1 MSEDTEVVSTEAP
14 AVDTSPAPE
23 AAPSLEP
30 TKEAAAPTSI
40 DEELL
45 QVWDRTQNQPRK
57 PDGKYDRKAAEAKP
71 ITDQPP
77 VKQEAAVQSKT
88 VPPSDLPHSW
98 SADKKARLA
107 SLPPEYRDVIE
118 YAAQRDKDAFA
129 QISRAGETVKQYQEY
144 VKAYDSLD
152 KVLSNYSA
160 DFSRRG
166 VHPVQAVA
174 TLLDAQAKLDANPRD
189 GLIQIGLSYGIDLR
203 PAFQGQ
209 QVQQPANDPRVAQLD
224 DALRQT
230 QARLDAYEHKMSMAE
245 QQSANEQQTAL
256 QDHISTFSKD
266 KPYFEEVRPV
276 MAAMLRAGQANDLD
290 DAYDMAVHAKPDV
303 RQRIQL
309 DQRKADD
316 EKRAAE
322 AKGKAEA
329 ARKAASVNVKS
340 GPSSSPKRSIDDDL
354 MEIARRHY
362 M

>member
-1 MSEDTEVVSTEAP
+1 MSEEAEVIDTAPVSDAP
-14 AVDTSPAPE
+14 VAD

-30 TKEAAAPTSI
+30 TKEAAEPTSI

-45 QVWDRTQNQPRK
+45 QVWDKTQNQPRK
-57 PDGKYDRKAAEAKP
+57 PDGKYDRKQAAAAAKL

-77 VKQEAAVQSKT
+77 VKQEAVVQAKAS
-88 VPPSDLPHSW
+88 PPSDLPHSW

-107 SLPPEYRDVIE
+107 ALPPEYRDVVE

-129 QISRAGETVKQYQEY
+129 QISRAGETVKQFQEY
-144 VKAYDSLD
+144 VKQYDSLD
-152 KVLSNYSA
+152 KVLGHYSA
-160 DFSRRG
+160 DFARRG

-189 GLIQIGLSYGIDLR
+189 GLVQIGLSYGIDLR

-209 QVQQPANDPRVAQLD
+209 QVQQPANDPRVAQLN
-224 DALRQT
+224 DALQQT
-230 QARLDAYEHKMSMAE
+230 QARLDAYEQRMVQADQMAE
-245 QQSANEQQTAL
+245 QEQSSAL
-256 QDHISTFSKD
+256 QGHISNFSKD
-266 KPYFEEVRPV
+266 KPYFDEVRPV

-309 DQRKADD
+309 DQRKADE
-316 EKRAAE
+316 EKRTAE
-322 AKGKAEA
+322 AKSRAEA

-340 GPSSSPKRSIDDDL
+340 GPSGSPQRSIDDDL

-362 M
+362 T